1 MNTLVC
7 YFGVTKLGVKTLA
20 ELRDT
25 LNSANGV
32 RLWFA
37 YGLFTIYYV

>member
-1 MNTLVC
+1 MVC
-7 YFGVTKLGVKTLA
+7 YFGVTKLSVKTLA
-20 ELRDT
+20 ELRET

-37 YGLFTIYYV
+37 YSLFTIYYV